1 MQTIKK
7 LCILHPFL
15 LLLNFSLATSI
26 PQDASTSICDKF
38 KIQTPF
44 SNPNSTALSRLNR
57 TVICKSQKLYHSNR
71 TSNSLFPVSYTN
83 YKCKSLIIS
92 NPSASSSSSSS
103 SLHHVSP
110 LNPSNSLLLYNC
122 SNKIPSSSPLFQN
135 FTCLHACGLAPSSCL
150 LVDDVTKLD
159 VGFHP
164 RDLNCSCYSRVHR
177 RSLDGSYEAHK
188 LRTRVSFDIPDHIP
202 NICDECQKP
211 NGNCAAGLRC
221 ICHPKECK
229 NKVISKAGS
238 INALGNILVSLLSLV
253 ALMVLADNP

>member
-15 LLLNFSLATSI
+15 LLLNFWLAISI
-26 PQDASTSICDKF
+26 PQDASASIYEKF

-44 SNPNSTALSRLNR
+44 SNPNSTALSLLNR

-92 NPSASSSSSSS
+92 NPSSSSS
-103 SLHHVSP
+103 SLHHVFS

-122 SNKIPSSSPLFQN
+122 SNKTPSSSPLFQN
-135 FTCLHACGLAPSSCL
+135 FTCLHACGLASSSCL

-159 VGFHP
+159 MGFHP

-177 RSLDGSYEAHK
+177 RSLDWSYEAHK

-211 NGNCAAGLRC
+211 NGNCTAGLKC
-221 ICHPKECK
+221 ICHPKQCK
-229 NKVISKAGS
+229 NKVISRAGS